1 MLPNLAPLFPDDNTC
16 KEYKSDL
23 NRTWR
28 LRMNVL
34 QSPPVQNDTVTLVT
48 HGDNRR
54 NETLLTLLS
63 YWTGITSPFRVIVRG
78 IQEH

>member
-1 MLPNLAPLFPDDNTC
+1 
-16 KEYKSDL
+16 
-23 NRTWR
+23 
-28 LRMNVL
+28 MNVL

-63 YWTGITSPFRVIVRG
+63 YGTGITTPFGVILRG
-78 IQEH
+78 IQEHLPGHAKPFTAYVSNRKCNSYYDSSFV